1 MLYIAGEGYVTRQSG
16 ASSSSSGYHANS
28 SSAGSS
34 SDGNGNGSSH
44 ASESKEALVT
54 GNARASR
61 ELLFV
66 PCWQIQPLLQ
76 SLYHTR
82 LPDMLIILQDTSQYS
97 G

>member
-1 MLYIAGEGYVTRQSG
+1 MFCVTGEGYVTRQSG

-34 SDGNGNGSSH
+34 SDGNGNGSNH
-44 ASESKEALVT
+44 NSESKPTLVT

-66 PCWQIQPLLQ
+66 SCWQINK
-76 SLYHTR
+76 SSRNCHSR
-82 LPDMLIILQDTSQYS
+82 LPDMLITFQDTK
-97 G
+97 